1 MIRRTPLAA
10 LALLA
15 LAAAL
20 QGCASQRS
28 SAALEEASAT
38 FAKVKD
44 DSDVLRSAPRDV
56 IRAGES
62 LARAERLSSYIGTG
76 SDVRHYAYLSQR
88 YSEIASEHAKLALN
102 QERQAKLDLER
113 QRLQLALREAK
124 LASVQQQGKWVESQ
138 IAALAS
144 EQADR
149 GLVMTLG
156 DVLFDT
162 GRADL
167 KNSASR
173 TVLKLVQFLQ
183 LNPRRVVRIEGYT
196 DSTGA
201 AEDNLN
207 LSRDRAQAVADM
219 LVDLGIDE
227 KRLQVE
233 GYGDQYPIEANASER
248 GRAQNRRVEIV
259 FSDDK
264 RQARAGALSYSSH
277 RECVSGVIVGA
288 GLSREGGRAV
298 HGTGF
303 SGVRGASPLPQ
314 GPCQIKS
321 HVFVERRLDCRGGAR
336 QPRFLSA

>member
-1 MIRRTPLAA
+1 MSRLTPMAA

-15 LAAAL
+15 LLGL

-28 SAALEEASAT
+28 ESALDDAT
-38 FAKVKD
+38 AAFQKVKD

-62 LARAERLSSYIGTG
+62 LARAERLAGYIGTG

-88 YSEIASEHAKLALN
+88 YSEIAAEHARLALN
-102 QERQAKLDLER
+102 QERQTKLDLER

-124 LASVQQQGKWVESQ
+124 LASVQQQGKFIEAQ

-144 EQADR
+144 EQTDR

-162 GRADL
+162 GQAEL
-167 KNSASR
+167 KSSASR

-201 AEDNLN
+201 PADNLK
-207 LSRDRAQAVADM
+207 LSRDRAQSVADM
-219 LVDLGIDE
+219 LVDLGVDE
-227 KRLQVE
+227 KRIEVE
-233 GYGDQYPIEANASER
+233 GYGDQYPVEANASER

-264 RQARAGALSYSSH
+264 GKLAPAR
-277 RECVSGVIVGA
+277 
-288 GLSREGGRAV
+288 
-298 HGTGF
+298 
-303 SGVRGASPLPQ
+303 
-314 GPCQIKS
+314 
-321 HVFVERRLDCRGGAR
+321 
-336 QPRFLSA
+336 

>member
-15 LAAAL
+15 LAAGL

-28 SAALEEASAT
+28 AAALDEASAT

-76 SDVRHYAYLSQR
+76 ADVRHYAYLSQR

-102 QERQAKLDLER
+102 QERLAKLDLER

-124 LASVQQQGKWVESQ
+124 LASVQQQGKWVETQ

-183 LNPRRVVRIEGYT
+183 LNPRRVVRIEGYA
-196 DSTGA
+196 DNTGA
-201 AEDNLN
+201 PEDNLK

-219 LVDLGIDE
+219 LVDLGVNE

-248 GRAQNRRVEIV
+248 GRAQNPRVEIV

-264 RQARAGALSYSSH
+264 GKLAPAR
-277 RECVSGVIVGA
+277 
-288 GLSREGGRAV
+288 
-298 HGTGF
+298 
-303 SGVRGASPLPQ
+303 
-314 GPCQIKS
+314 
-321 HVFVERRLDCRGGAR
+321 
-336 QPRFLSA
+336 

>member
-1 MIRRTPLAA
+1 MSRFTPVAA

-15 LAAAL
+15 LVGL

-28 SAALEEASAT
+28 ESALDDASAA
-38 FAKVKD
+38 FQKVKD
-44 DSDVLRSAPRDV
+44 NSDVLRSAPRDV

-62 LARAERLSSYIGTG
+62 LGRAERLAGYVGTG

-102 QERQAKLDLER
+102 QERLTKLDLER

-124 LASVQQQGKWVESQ
+124 LASVQQQGKFVEAQ
-138 IAALAS
+138 IVALAS
-144 EQADR
+144 EQTDR

-162 GRADL
+162 GQADL

-201 AEDNLN
+201 AEENLK
-207 LSRDRAQAVADM
+207 LSRDRAQSVADM
-219 LVDLGIDE
+219 LVDLGVDE
-227 KRLQVE
+227 KRIQVE
-233 GYGDQYPIEANASER
+233 GYGDQYPVEANASER

-264 RQARAGALSYSSH
+264 GKLAPAR
-277 RECVSGVIVGA
+277 
-288 GLSREGGRAV
+288 
-298 HGTGF
+298 
-303 SGVRGASPLPQ
+303 
-314 GPCQIKS
+314 
-321 HVFVERRLDCRGGAR
+321 
-336 QPRFLSA
+336 

>member
-1 MIRRTPLAA
+1 MMRFKPMAA
-10 LALLA
+10 LTLLA
-15 LAAAL
+15 LVGL

-28 SAALEEASAT
+28 ESALDEASAA
-38 FAKVKD
+38 FQKVKD
-44 DSDVLRSAPRDV
+44 DSNVLRSAPRDV

-76 SDVRHYAYLSQR
+76 ADVRHYAYLSQR
-88 YSEIASEHAKLALN
+88 YSEIAAEHAKLALN
-102 QERQAKLDLER
+102 QERIAKLDLDR

-124 LASVQQQGKWVESQ
+124 LASVQQQGKWVEAQ

-144 EQADR
+144 EQTDR

-196 DSTGA
+196 DSTGTA
-201 AEDNLN
+201 QDNLK
-207 LSRDRAQAVADM
+207 LSRDRAQSVADM
-219 LVDLGIDE
+219 LVDLGVDE
-227 KRLQVE
+227 KRIQVE

-264 RQARAGALSYSSH
+264 GKLAA
-277 RECVSGVIVGA
+277 
-288 GLSREGGRAV
+288 
-298 HGTGF
+298 
-303 SGVRGASPLPQ
+303 
-314 GPCQIKS
+314 
-321 HVFVERRLDCRGGAR
+321 
-336 QPRFLSA
+336 PR

>member
-1 MIRRTPLAA
+1 MSRFTPVAA

-15 LAAAL
+15 LVGL

-28 SAALEEASAT
+28 ESGLDDASAA
-38 FAKVKD
+38 FQKVKD
-44 DSDVLRSAPRDV
+44 NSDVLRSAPRDV

-62 LARAERLSSYIGTG
+62 LGRAERLAGYVGTG

-102 QERQAKLDLER
+102 QERMAKLDLER

-124 LASVQQQGKWVESQ
+124 LASVQQQGKFVEAQ
-138 IAALAS
+138 IVALAS
-144 EQADR
+144 EQTDR

-162 GRADL
+162 GQADL

-201 AEDNLN
+201 AEENLK
-207 LSRDRAQAVADM
+207 LSRDRAQSVADM
-219 LVDLGIDE
+219 LVDLGVDE
-227 KRLQVE
+227 KRIQVE
-233 GYGDQYPIEANASER
+233 GYGDQYPVEANASER

-264 RQARAGALSYSSH
+264 GKLAPAR
-277 RECVSGVIVGA
+277 
-288 GLSREGGRAV
+288 
-298 HGTGF
+298 
-303 SGVRGASPLPQ
+303 
-314 GPCQIKS
+314 
-321 HVFVERRLDCRGGAR
+321 
-336 QPRFLSA
+336 

>member
-1 MIRRTPLAA
+1 MSRLKPMAA

-15 LAAAL
+15 LVGL

-28 SAALEEASAT
+28 ESALDDAT
-38 FAKVKD
+38 VAFQKVKD

-62 LARAERLSSYIGTG
+62 LGRAERLAGYIGTG

-88 YSEIASEHAKLALN
+88 YSEIAAEHAKLALN
-102 QERQAKLDLER
+102 QERLTKLDLER

-124 LASVQQQGKWVESQ
+124 LASVQQQGKFVEAQ

-144 EQADR
+144 EQTDR

-162 GRADL
+162 GQAEL
-167 KNSASR
+167 KSSASR

-196 DSTGA
+196 DSTGMPD
-201 AEDNLN
+201 DNLK
-207 LSRDRAQAVADM
+207 LSRDRAQSVADM

-227 KRLQVE
+227 KRIEVE
-233 GYGDQYPIEANASER
+233 GYGDQYPVEANASER

-264 RQARAGALSYSSH
+264 GKLAPAR
-277 RECVSGVIVGA
+277 
-288 GLSREGGRAV
+288 
-298 HGTGF
+298 
-303 SGVRGASPLPQ
+303 
-314 GPCQIKS
+314 
-321 HVFVERRLDCRGGAR
+321 
-336 QPRFLSA
+336 

>member
-1 MIRRTPLAA
+1 MNCFKPMAVLT
-10 LALLA
+10 LLA
-15 LAAAL
+15 VVGL

-28 SAALEEASAT
+28 ESALEDAT
-38 FAKVKD
+38 LAFQKVKD

-62 LARAERLSSYIGTG
+62 LGRAERLAGYIGTG

-88 YSEIASEHAKLALN
+88 YSEIAAEHAKLAAN
-102 QERQAKLDLER
+102 QDRLAKLDLER

-124 LASVQQQGKWVESQ
+124 LASVQQQGKFIESQ

-144 EQADR
+144 EQSDR

-162 GRADL
+162 GQADL

-183 LNPRRVVRIEGYT
+183 LNPRRIVRIEGYT
-196 DSTGA
+196 DSTGTP
-201 AEDNLN
+201 EDNLR
-207 LSRDRAQAVADM
+207 LSRDRAQSVADM
-219 LVDLGIDE
+219 LVDLGVKEQRIE
-227 KRLQVE
+227 VL
-233 GYGDQYPIEANASER
+233 GYGDQYPVEANASER

-264 RQARAGALSYSSH
+264 GKLSPAR
-277 RECVSGVIVGA
+277 
-288 GLSREGGRAV
+288 
-298 HGTGF
+298 
-303 SGVRGASPLPQ
+303 
-314 GPCQIKS
+314 
-321 HVFVERRLDCRGGAR
+321 
-336 QPRFLSA
+336 